1 LIDNFKVY
9 RVNASGPQWSVRDID
24 QFNDTFEELVNFVRK
39 GTGEMTSAGK
49 ARADMANDLTPA
61 ANYNSIVPGDS
72 SVVKVA
78 DPVAGLATD
87 PGNGRAAV
95 YIYARVIPVQGGK
108 AGAALSGDLARW
120 PYIGNWVDA
129 GGNTWT
135 CIQLDSS
142 IVNGFAQPDIYCVDL
157 NDNLFDA
164 GDEIQF
170 FYAAK
175 SAAAV
180 ETYCFGSALGAQG
193 SDKQFASVNASEFSI
208 LPIRGNLTGTRD
220 ILYVDGMDGRGGQPY
235 FDSAFQSLGIL
246 GDIDRYDVR
255 GPSSSVSNRPAGRV
269 KDVSQLLAAYRKIVW
284 DTGDLEQGLGNGS
297 STPEKTN
304 DYKLVNSFLNN
315 LATQGGVYLAGDD
328 LASALNTYQSS
339 LNPNGIDAITFK
351 STYLPYNLIAS
362 NARPSFGISPIGT
375 AVAAGCFVSD
385 TSMFIY
391 GGCPLINDFDVMQ
404 PQGTTKNEMTYG
416 AGTATSSNGA
426 VISRTFNNGSVN
438 VGILFGGFS
447 FIYIRDNDANGRK
460 YR

>member
-1 LIDNFKVY
+1 
-9 RVNASGPQWSVRDID
+9 
-24 QFNDTFEELVNFVRK
+24 
-39 GTGEMTSAGK
+39 
-49 ARADMANDLTPA
+49 
-61 ANYNSIVPGDS
+61 
-72 SVVKVA
+72 
-78 DPVAGLATD
+78 
-87 PGNGRAAV
+87 
-95 YIYARVIPVQGGK
+95 
-108 AGAALSGDLARW
+108 
-120 PYIGNWVDA
+120 
-129 GGNTWT
+129 
-135 CIQLDSS
+135 
-142 IVNGFAQPDIYCVDL
+142 
-157 NDNLFDA
+157 
-164 GDEIQF
+164 
-170 FYAAK
+170 
-175 SAAAV
+175 
-180 ETYCFGSALGAQG
+180 
-193 SDKQFASVNASEFSI
+193 
-208 LPIRGNLTGTRD
+208 
-220 ILYVDGMDGRGGQPY
+220 MDGRGGQPY

-315 LATQGGVYLAGDD
+315 LANQGGVYLAGDD

-447 FIYIRDNDANGRK
+447 FIYIRDNDANGRMDRADFMHDVLTWLNNTVAAPTPVGTAK
-460 YR
+460 VNSLDQNYPNPFNPQTTIAFSVRERGLVTLKVYDVSGELVRTLADESFTEGAHTKVWDGRNDAGQPVSSGVYFYKLVSNNFTQTKKMVLLK